1 MFSKYYFS
9 KKIAKYISIILAF
22 MVIFLMFA
30 SFVHKRKGF
39 SKEENRKLAVKPKA
53 TFESVLSGEYGKTYE
68 NYFSDH
74 FAYRTTFIKL
84 SDKFEN
90 FMFHFN
96 SDDKVYI
103 KQKTGDDFGGENIE
117 EVEKASKK

>member
-9 KKIAKYISIILAF
+9 KKIAKYLSIILSLV
-22 MVIFLMFA
+22 VIFLMLS
-30 SFVHKRKGF
+30 SFIYKNKGF

-53 TFESVLSGEYGKTYE
+53 SIESVLSGEYGKAYE

-74 FAYRTTFIKL
+74 FAYRTSFIKL

-90 FMFHFN
+90 FLIHFN

-103 KQKTGDDFGGENIE
+103 RQKTGDDFSGENIE